1 MSRDKIPSPPSK
13 RPEPTKSLSSPKN
26 SRRGCLCRNKRTYS
40 IKCCNGDLGAQ
51 GIGIINKPP
60 TS

>member
-13 RPEPTKSLSSPKN
+13 RPEPTKSLSSPLN

-40 IKCCNGDLGAQ
+40 TKCCDGTLGAH
-51 GIGIINKPP
+51 GIGIIYQPP
-60 TS
+60 Q